1 MAKFVR
7 YVKDFW
13 KVYIRGENHD
23 LQRQTI
29 RMEEELARLRMRRMA
44 SEKEREAAALN
55 EARNAVQKIRE
66 LHDNLLAAEKAAA
79 QFAAR
84 LGETAKSTME
94 AHAQM
99 RQESNKKFFTY
110 QKQQVLAEQ
119 FATGPEAE
127 KHVPVIELN
136 EQRIEST
143 EIEEKKFGAADDTDT
158 NNVRSASLPD
168 EKDQGQL
175 LSHVSKFTSVRNGDL
190 NNDGISPSDAA
201 ASMVANDAEVLDEV
215 SPEAMEEMLE
225 AVRNQLRLEEK
236 SHVDALSREKAMLE
250 KRITT
255 QDTEEHNQ
263 QQRGQC

>member
-168 EKDQGQL
+168 EKDQ
-175 LSHVSKFTSVRNGDL
+175 
-190 NNDGISPSDAA
+190 A